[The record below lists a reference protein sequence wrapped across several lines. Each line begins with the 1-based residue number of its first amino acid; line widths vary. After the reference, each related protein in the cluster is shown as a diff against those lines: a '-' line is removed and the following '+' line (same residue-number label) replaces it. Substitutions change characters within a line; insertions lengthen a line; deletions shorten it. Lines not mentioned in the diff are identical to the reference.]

1 MPFILFNSRQRRR
14 VLVISFKQSFSR
26 RTTYISSGILQKPT
40 PTLPYILILIENTS
54 RIEAHNRRHSNCHR
68 VIKTLRQDQHLLLWS
83 QARPLSNQRC
93 VATIIQPPMHTHLH
107 LIARHRQREEAR
119 NIPQPLKC
127 EEPYSKLSVLRV
139 GVTEYRRL
147 ATNSSVHE
155 SRRQCSQ
162 YKTYIVLLKCNKTT
176 IPQRLIIRR
185 REQIVLHTIQQNESE
200 TNTSLL
206 GTAHNIIIPIRL
218 LKATI

>member
-1 MPFILFNSRQRRR
+1 MVTSE
-14 VLVISFKQSFSR
+14 
-26 RTTYISSGILQKPT
+26 T
-40 PTLPYILILIENTS
+40 P
-54 RIEAHNRRHSNCHR
+54 
-68 VIKTLRQDQHLLLWS
+68 IKS
-83 QARPLSNQRC
+83 KVRC
-93 VATIIQPPMHTHLH
+93 YNIQPPMHTHIH
-107 LIARHRQREEAR
+107 LIARHRQREEAC
-119 NIPQPLKC
+119 NIPHPLKC

-147 ATNSSVHE
+147 ATISSVHE

-176 IPQRLIIRR
+176 IPQRLITRR

-218 LKATI
+218 LKATTWTRQPYTINNYTQKHSYIHFHTQSHCHPRNHP